1 LVGIF
6 TEAKK
11 VMDENKP
18 VANQARHRKNECLYE
33 GIRAFRGLHN
43 AEFELWSSGTIPLP
57 QTVASSF
64 PFAEIGYTEPFPEW
78 FPVVTAK
85 RNELLDM
92 RIHELT
98 EVENH
103 EKTNLLHH

>member
-18 VANQARHRKNECLYE
+18 VSNQARLRKNECLYE
-33 GIRAFRGLHN
+33 GIRAFRGLYN

-64 PFAEIGYTEPFPEW
+64 PFAEIGYTEW

-103 EKTNLLHH
+103 EKTNLLA